1 VGEDKG
7 EGLESSRKGGFG
19 NCNMEKIRFGT
30 DGWRGIIADDFTFD
44 NVRIVAQGIADYLK
58 EETEDNKQKEV
69 VVGYDNRFLA
79 EKYALLIA
87 EVLSGNGIKVI
98 LSDKS
103 VPSPCVSFAIVERKC
118 DGGVMVT
125 ASHNPP
131 QFCGIKFKASYGGPA
146 TEEITRKIERNLYH
160 SKILES
166 INPELIIEEDLIP
179 SYLARLKSFI
189 DFDLIKGAGLKIVAD
204 SMYGV
209 GNEYI
214 EQVLK
219 DTNCNVISIR
229 VRRDPL
235 FGGVNPE
242 PIEEYLG
249 ELKKKVKEMEA
260 DIGLATDGDA
270 DRIGV
275 VDDEGNYF
283 TPHLVFP
290 LLLLYLVREK
300 KWRGKVVQT
309 ISLGYLSERI
319 AKKHNLEFQ
328 EVPVGFKYVSDL
340 MLRENILIGGEESGG
355 YGYQGYIPERDGIL
369 SSLFFV
375 EMLTRIKKSLSTL
388 LREMEEEFGKSFYK
402 RVDFELAGSRWEGLD
417 KKEFVQELYKRAPKK
432 LLDISVKE
440 IKTYDGIEYILEDDS
455 WLLLRPSGTEPIL
468 RVYVETDEPTK
479 TEKLLAIGKEILYN
493 Q

>member
-1 VGEDKG
+1 MV
-7 EGLESSRKGGFG
+7 
-19 NCNMEKIRFGT
+19 KIKFGT
-30 DGWRGIIADDFTFD
+30 DGWRGVIADDFTFD
-44 NVRIVAQGIADYLK
+44 NVRIVAQAIAGYLK
-58 EETEDNKQKEV
+58 EEITGNKRQEV
-69 VVGYDNRFLA
+69 IVGYDSRFLA

-103 VPSPCVSFAIVERKC
+103 IPSPCVSYTIVEKRC
-118 DGGVMVT
+118 DGGIMVT

-131 QFCGIKFKASYGGPA
+131 EFCGIKFKAPYGGPA
-146 TEEITRKIERNLYH
+146 TEEITRKIEKNLYR

-179 SYLARLKSFI
+179 SYLSRLKSFI
-189 DFDLIKGAGLKIVAD
+189 DFDLIKSVGLKIVTD

-209 GNEYI
+209 GSNYI
-214 EQVLK
+214 EEILK
-219 DTNCNVISIR
+219 DTNCNVVTIR
-229 VRRDPL
+229 AHRDPL

-242 PIEEYLG
+242 PIDEYLG
-249 ELKKKVKEMEA
+249 ELKKKVKEMKA

-275 VDDEGNYF
+275 VDDEGNYL

-300 KWRGKVVQT
+300 RWMGKVVQT

-319 AKKHNLEFQ
+319 AKKCNLEFQ
-328 EVPVGFKYVSDL
+328 EVPVGFKYVADL

-355 YGYQGYIPERDGIL
+355 YGYRGYIPERDGLL

-375 EMLTRIKKSLSTL
+375 EMLARTKKRLSSL

-402 RVDFELAGSRWEGLD
+402 RVDFELAGTRWEGLD
-417 KKEFVQELYKRAPKK
+417 KEEFVQELYKRAPKE
-432 LLDISVKE
+432 LLNIRIKE
-440 IKTYDGIEYILEDDS
+440 IKTYDGIEYILEDES
-455 WLLLRPSGTEPIL
+455 WLLLRPSGTEPVL
-468 RVYVETDEPTK
+468 RLYVETDEPKK

-493 Q
+493 E

>member
-1 VGEDKG
+1 MVAVPIK
-7 EGLESSRKGGFG
+7 
-19 NCNMEKIRFGT
+19 FGT

-44 NVRIVAQGIADYLK
+44 NVRILSQAIADYLK
-58 EETEDNKQKEV
+58 EETKSKKQKQV

-79 EKYALLIA
+79 ERYALLIA

-103 VPSPCVSFAIVERKC
+103 IPSPCVSFAIVERKC
-118 DGGVMVT
+118 AGGVMVT

-146 TEEITRKIERNLYH
+146 TEEITRKIEKNLYR
-160 SKILES
+160 SKVAKS
-166 INPELIIEEDLIP
+166 INPELIIEQDLIP

-189 DFDLIKGAGLKIVAD
+189 DFNLIRSAGLRIVAD

-209 GNEYI
+209 GNKYI

-219 DTNCNVISIR
+219 DTDCKLITIR
-229 VRRDPL
+229 VHRDPL

-249 ELKKKVKEMEA
+249 ELKEKVKETGA

-270 DRIGV
+270 DRMGV
-275 VDDEGNYF
+275 VDDEGNYL

-319 AKKHNLEFQ
+319 ARKHNLEFQ

-355 YGYQGYIPERDGIL
+355 YGYRGYIPERDGIL

-375 EMLTRIKKSLSTL
+375 EMLAKTKKKLSTL
-388 LREMEEEFGKSFYK
+388 LKDMEEEFGKSFYK
-402 RVDFELAGSRWEGLD
+402 RVDFELANTRWEGLD
-417 KKEFVQELYKRAPKK
+417 KKEFVQELYKRFYDK
-432 LLDISVKE
+432 LLDIPVKE

-468 RVYVETDEPTK
+468 RVYVETDEPEK